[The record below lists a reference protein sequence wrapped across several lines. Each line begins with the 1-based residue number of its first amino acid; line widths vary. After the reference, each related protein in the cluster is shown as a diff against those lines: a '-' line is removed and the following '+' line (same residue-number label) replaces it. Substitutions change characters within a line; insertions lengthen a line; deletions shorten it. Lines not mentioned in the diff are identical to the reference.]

1 MSYEPAQDFSL
12 GRPRIGSSLR
22 PLGPSLSIP
31 EELTSLV
38 PLKSLARQMLPS
50 TSILRE
56 ILLAQPDW
64 LPRSEAIAKLEIF
77 VQLLYRE
84 LGKT

>member
-1 MSYEPAQDFSL
+1 
-12 GRPRIGSSLR
+12 
-22 PLGPSLSIP
+22 
-31 EELTSLV
+31 
-38 PLKSLARQMLPS
+38 MLPS